1 MIRRSS
7 LAEKY
12 LAIVKTRTGH
22 HCANSV
28 IVVTLVAW
36 EGVATDVADRAYS
49 DLSAKLGNHGYETFR
64 KCGMN
69 SQKLCACQGIDGKV
83 RVSSMLCLFMRYTV
97 KMIDNM

>member
-22 HCANSV
+22 HCANSIIV
-28 IVVTLVAW
+28 IALVAW
-36 EGVATDVADRAYS
+36 EGLAADTAERAYN
-49 DLSAKLGNHGYETFR
+49 DLSAKLGDHGCETFR

-69 SQKLCACQGIDGKV
+69 SQKLCTCQGIDGEV
-83 RVSSMLCLFMRYTV
+83 GLNFFL
-97 KMIDNM
+97 